1 MCRTRCVTYGTNT
14 VAGHERQKGTDCDQ
28 NIIPCLTLYAVEGV
42 QYIIHIAIVYIVYI
56 VYRFSVRFLENF
68 EYAVTSVALYELQL
82 LRPA

>member
-1 MCRTRCVTYGTNT
+1 MCRTRCVTHVTNT

-28 NIIPCLTLYAVEGV
+28 NIIPCLTLFAVEGV
-42 QYIIHIAIVYIVYI
+42 QYIIHIAIVYI

-82 LRPA
+82 LRLA

>member
-1 MCRTRCVTYGTNT
+1 MCRTRCVTHGTNT

-42 QYIIHIAIVYIVYI
+42 QYIIHIAIVYIVY
-56 VYRFSVRFLENF
+56 RFSVRFLENF

-82 LRPA
+82 LRLA

>member
-1 MCRTRCVTYGTNT
+1 MCRTRCVTHVTNT

-28 NIIPCLTLYAVEGV
+28 NIISCLTLYAVEGV
-42 QYIIHIAIVYIVYI
+42 QYIIHIAIVYI

-82 LRPA
+82 LRLV